1 MQPSVGLP
9 PPLQNAADPPVA
21 KRRRDGANA
30 TDFPYWSINLAKLL
44 IRRRIATMSPHAA
57 IAAGP
62 RARFGGRGRADRSDG
77 SGPDQNSRVDE
88 PDTIGITTI
97 STIAIRNPLTL
108 TSMVTAVPGAP
119 RPRANASSSNRPMAS
134 STQKYGD
141 TRKSRVSGFTT
152 RMIPT
157 AAPTTAM
164 KARKR

>member
-57 IAAGP
+57 TAAAS
-62 RARFGGRGRADRSDG
+62 RAHFGGRAADRSE
-77 SGPDQNSRVDE
+77 SGPDQNSRADE

-97 STIAIRNPLTL
+97 STIA
-108 TSMVTAVPGAP
+108 
-119 RPRANASSSNRPMAS
+119 
-134 STQKYGD
+134 
-141 TRKSRVSGFTT
+141 
-152 RMIPT
+152 
-157 AAPTTAM
+157 
-164 KARKR
+164 

>member
-44 IRRRIATMSPHAA
+44 IRRRVATISPHAA
-57 IAAGP
+57 IAALARAVP
-62 RARFGGRGRADRSDG
+62 RSQADGQKRR
-77 SGPDQNSRVDE
+77 SGPDQNGRADE

-108 TSMVTAVPGAP
+108 TSLVTTVPGAP
-119 RPRANASSSNRPMAS
+119 RPRANASNSNRTMAS

-141 TRKSRVSGFTT
+141 TRKSRVSGYTT

>member
-1 MQPSVGLP
+1 MQPSGGLP
-9 PPLQNAADPPVA
+9 PPLQNAANPPVA

-44 IRRRIATMSPHAA
+44 IRRRIATMSPHATL
-57 IAAGP
+57 AAAS
-62 RARFGGRGRADRSDG
+62 RARSPG
-77 SGPDQNSRVDE
+77 SGADGLKRRRRRDQNSRADE

-108 TSMVTAVPGAP
+108 TSMVTTVPEAQ
-119 RPRANASSSNRPMAS
+119 RPRADASNSNRTMAS

-141 TRKSRVSGFTT
+141 TRKSRASGSIT

>member
-57 IAAGP
+57 IAAS
-62 RARFGGRGRADRSDG
+62 RARSEVAGGRTEATAA
-77 SGPDQNSRVDE
+77 PDQNSPADE

-119 RPRANASSSNRPMAS
+119 RPRANASSSNRTMAS

-141 TRKSRVSGFTT
+141 MRKSRDSGFIT